1 MKNKKGLIIVI
12 FLLVCIVCAW
22 YMTNFGFSEDLPQN
36 QPGNEIQQEN
46 QEAQSDNSENQDAD
60 GSAQGPGQKDSTG
73 PGSEENVDY
82 YFRSEKLLSQHYD
95 KHGRDMG
102 FASAAEYE
110 KAASAVINNPEA
122 LYKTEAEDGDG
133 VYYIEETNE
142 FVVLSTDGYI
152 RTYFLPDS
160 GKKYF
165 DKQ

>member
-22 YMTNFGFSEDLPQN
+22 YMTNFGFSEDLPQD

-46 QEAQSDNSENQDAD
+46 QEAQSDGAENQA
-60 GSAQGPGQKDSTG
+60 AA
-73 PGSEENVDY
+73 DY

-110 KAASAVINNPEA
+110 KAASAVINNPAA

-160 GKKYF
+160 GKNYF